1 MILGKEE
8 QRVYNRM
15 QLNTAIVLT
24 AAEARVEGVCRN
36 LSAQGVLVEMA
47 AGQCQLN
54 QQWQLEVPSAD
65 SNVAPLKATAT
76 VLRIDAGDVTDL
88 VALTLTEVR

>member
-15 QLNTAIVLT
+15 QLNTTIVLT

-47 AGQCQLN
+47 GSMPA
-54 QQWQLEVPSAD
+54 
-65 SNVAPLKATAT
+65 
-76 VLRIDAGDVTDL
+76 
-88 VALTLTEVR
+88 